1 MDEEVDGEMTMRTET
16 DSSIVVIGMDP
27 GGMTDIQ
34 ITTMRDK
41 GKLLYTMTDG
51 EIVVMVDQAMGGG
64 VAGTMTTGA
73 VEEEEADQKGSGD
86 EILECFTQLE
96 ARQR

>member
-16 DSSIVVIGMDP
+16 YSSTVVIGMDP

-64 VAGTMTTGA
+64 VVGTMTIRVSLQSA
-73 VEEEEADQKGSGD
+73 VH
-86 EILECFTQLE
+86 ILNFNLD
-96 ARQR
+96 

>member
-34 ITTMRDK
+34 VTTMRDK

-64 VAGTMTTGA
+64 VAGTMTTRA
-73 VEEEEADQKGSGD
+73 AEEEEADQKGSGD

>member
-34 ITTMRDK
+34 VTTMRDK
-41 GKLLYTMTDG
+41 GKLLYIMTDG

-64 VAGTMTTGA
+64 VVGTMTIRVSLQSA
-73 VEEEEADQKGSGD
+73 VH
-86 EILECFTQLE
+86 ILNFNFD
-96 ARQR
+96 

>member
-16 DSSIVVIGMDP
+16 DSSTAVVGMDP
-27 GGMTDIQ
+27 GGITDIQ

-41 GKLLYTMTDG
+41 GKLLYIMTDG

-64 VAGTMTTGA
+64 VVGTMTTRA

>member
-16 DSSIVVIGMDP
+16 DSSTVVIGMDP

-41 GKLLYTMTDG
+41 GKLLYIMTDG

-64 VAGTMTTGA
+64 VGVVGTMTTRVSLQSA
-73 VEEEEADQKGSGD
+73 VH
-86 EILECFTQLE
+86 ILNFNLD
-96 ARQR
+96 

>member
-34 ITTMRDK
+34 VTTMRDK
-41 GKLLYTMTDG
+41 GKLLYIMTDG

-64 VAGTMTTGA
+64 VVGTMTIRVSLQSA
-73 VEEEEADQKGSGD
+73 VH
-86 EILECFTQLE
+86 ILNFNLD
-96 ARQR
+96 

>member
-16 DSSIVVIGMDP
+16 DSSTVVIGMDP

-41 GKLLYTMTDG
+41 GKLLYIMTDG

-64 VAGTMTTGA
+64 VVGTMTTRVSLQSA
-73 VEEEEADQKGSGD
+73 VHILNFNLD
-86 EILECFTQLE
+86 EIPLFL
-96 ARQR
+96 

>member
-34 ITTMRDK
+34 VTTMRDK
-41 GKLLYTMTDG
+41 GKLLYIMTDG

-64 VAGTMTTGA
+64 VAGTMTTRA
-73 VEEEEADQKGSGD
+73 AEEEEADQKGSGD

>member
-1 MDEEVDGEMTMRTET
+1 MGEEVDGEMTMRTET
-16 DSSIVVIGMDP
+16 DSSTVGIGMDP
-27 GGMTDIQ
+27 GDMTDIQ
-34 ITTMRDK
+34 MTITRDK
-41 GKLLYTMTDG
+41 GKLLDKMTDG

-64 VAGTMTTGA
+64 VAGTMTTRA
-73 VEEEEADQKGSGD
+73 VEEEEADQKDSGD

>member
-41 GKLLYTMTDG
+41 GKLLYIMTDG

-64 VAGTMTTGA
+64 VVGTMTIRVSLQSA
-73 VEEEEADQKGSGD
+73 VH
-86 EILECFTQLE
+86 ILNFNWD
-96 ARQR
+96 

>member
-1 MDEEVDGEMTMRTET
+1 MDEEVDGEMTMRSETEGST
-16 DSSIVVIGMDP
+16 VVIGMDP

-41 GKLLYTMTDG
+41 GKLLYIMTDG

-64 VAGTMTTGA
+64 VVGTMTTRVSLQSA
-73 VEEEEADQKGSGD
+73 VHILNFNLD
-86 EILECFTQLE
+86 EIPLFL
-96 ARQR
+96 

>member
-16 DSSIVVIGMDP
+16 DSSTVVIGMDP

-64 VAGTMTTGA
+64 VAGTMTTRVSLQSA
-73 VEEEEADQKGSGD
+73 VHILNFNLD
-86 EILECFTQLE
+86 EIPLFL
-96 ARQR
+96 

>member
-16 DSSIVVIGMDP
+16 DSSTVVIGMDP

-64 VAGTMTTGA
+64 VAGTMTTRA
-73 VEEEEADQKGSGD
+73 AEEEEADQKGSGD
-86 EILECFTQLE
+86 EILECFMQLE

>member
-16 DSSIVVIGMDP
+16 DSSTAVVGMDP
-27 GGMTDIQ
+27 GGITDIQ

-64 VAGTMTTGA
+64 VAGTMTTRA
-73 VEEEEADQKGSGD
+73 AEEEEADQKGSGD